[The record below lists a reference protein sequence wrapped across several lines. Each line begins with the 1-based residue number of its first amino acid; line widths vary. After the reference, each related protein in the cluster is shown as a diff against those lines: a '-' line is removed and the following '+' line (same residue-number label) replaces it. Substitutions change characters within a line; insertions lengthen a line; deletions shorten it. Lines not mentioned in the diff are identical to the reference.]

1 MLEVIVFLK
10 EGSQSPVE
18 LWHCL
23 IRFDVYVIVLDSSPQ
38 PLDHHIVK
46 SPPFAI
52 HAYFHFVI
60 SEDLGESIA
69 GELAALISIED
80 LGSGLLSQSIL
91 ETIDAKGSV

>member
-1 MLEVIVFLK
+1 MLAVIVFLK

-23 IRFDVYVIVLDSSPQ
+23 IRFDVYVIVFDSPPQ

-52 HAYFHFVI
+52 HADFYFMI
-60 SEDLGESIA
+60 SEDLGEFIA

-80 LGSGLLSQSIL
+80 IRSYN
-91 ETIDAKGSV
+91 